1 MSNGHN
7 TSSYINRKLDT
18 RNKAIASHQLTNVE
32 CQSEEAR
39 PGGRPLPA
47 PWTISL
53 RPWRKL
59 ATATGGRNEDPS
71 SPSPPLPRIIMSPTP
86 LLLLLL
92 LQQLVRIYI
101 THIYISPSLL
111 YNFLLMFM
119 CIYIYIYCMSVCVLA
134 LLLAHRSEIRQN
146 VAKFIIKR
154 PLLAAGMYSSA
165 NFFFFFFFFFTNGD
179 RSLLFLTCTEFQLI
193 SCFPCTTNLA
203 S

>member
-71 SPSPPLPRIIMSPTP
+71 SPSPQLPRIIMSPTP

-92 LQQLVRIYI
+92 LQQLVRRSISHTPIYLPLCCI
-101 THIYISPSLL
+101 IF
-111 YNFLLMFM
+111 FLCL
-119 CIYIYIYCMSVCVLA
+119 CIYIYCMSVCVLA
-134 LLLAHRSEIRQN
+134 RSPSCSSIRNSAKCGEIYN
-146 VAKFIIKR
+146 
-154 PLLAAGMYSSA
+154 
-165 NFFFFFFFFFTNGD
+165 
-179 RSLLFLTCTEFQLI
+179 
-193 SCFPCTTNLA
+193 
-203 S
+203 